1 MRCRII
7 ALLKVLITSS
17 KQVMIRSREILG
29 DFLVHEPFYLKKTCL
44 LLDLE
49 ERMNGQSCSK
59 DIATVVA
66 LVLHDCAKALL
77 DSLDF
82 FAIECALSTCCFCF
96 CFGDV

>member
-1 MRCRII
+1 
-7 ALLKVLITSS
+7 
-17 KQVMIRSREILG
+17 
-29 DFLVHEPFYLKKTCL
+29 
-44 LLDLE
+44 
-49 ERMNGQSCSK
+49 MNGQSCSK